1 MRTLLLS
8 VCALTLAGSAA
19 AQGGTAVS
27 GVGTIYTVAKGNL
40 IRAAEQMPEADYSFQ
55 ATKDVR
61 TFGQLV
67 GHVADANYM
76 FCSMVTGE
84 PNPNTG
90 SLEKTVTAKAELVKA
105 LKDAFTFCDKAYQI
119 GDSKGVEAV
128 DLFGMKTNRVGVL
141 AFNARHDM
149 EHYGNIVTY
158 MRLKGMVPPS
168 SQPRQ

>member
-61 TFGQLV
+61 TFGQLI
-67 GHVADANYM
+67 GHVADANFY
-76 FCSMVTGE
+76 FCSTVAGEKNPSTGAF
-84 PNPNTG
+84 
-90 SLEKTVTAKAELVKA
+90 EKTLTAKADLVKA
-105 LKDAFTFCDKAYQI
+105 LKDAFTYCDTAYQI
-119 GDSKGVEAV
+119 SDSKGVEPV
-128 DLFGMKTNRVGVL
+128 EIFGMKTNRVGVL
-141 AFNARHDM
+141 AFNAGHDM

-168 SQPRQ
+168 SQPRN

>member
-1 MRTLLLS
+1 MKVVLLPFI
-8 VCALTLAGSAA
+8 ALTIAASAA
-19 AQGGTAVS
+19 AQTGTAVS
-27 GVGTIYTVAKGNL
+27 GVSTIYTVAKNNL

-67 GHVADANYM
+67 GHVADANFM

-84 PNPNTG
+84 ANPNKG
-90 SLEKTVTAKAELVKA
+90 SLEKTVTAKADLVKG
-105 LKDAFTFCDKAYQI
+105 LKDAFAFCDKAYQI
-119 GDSKGVEAV
+119 GDSKGLEAA
-128 DLFGMKTNRVGVL
+128 DLFGMKTNKVGVL
-141 AFNARHDM
+141 AFNAGHDM

-168 SQPRQ
+168 SQPRN